1 MEIIK
6 HIKEFNTI
14 EFDIEDIVRSDFLRS
29 YIIAKY
35 KLGING

>member
-6 HIKEFNTI
+6 HIKEFETI
-14 EFDIEDIVRSDFLRS
+14 EFDIDDIVRSDFLRS

-35 KLGING
+35 KLGFDG